1 MRLLTIERN
10 PETKQLEVVFSFN
23 DNITISIPI
32 VNQELTIRCIRSTAE
47 TLGLDADEFA
57 NQYKELYA
65 DLKTYT
71 AYRKKVVEKIGV
83 SNMIYNQMIQDI
95 ICGGI
100 LSMSEIYWF
109 DWYVKKNNLIG
120 GINNASN

>member
-1 MRLLTIERN
+1 MKLLTIERN
-10 PETKQLEVVFSFN
+10 PETRQLEVVFSFN

-47 TLGLDADEFA
+47 TLGLDADEFE
-57 NQYKELYA
+57 NKYKELYA

-71 AYRKKVVEKIGV
+71 AYRKKVLLKIGV
-83 SNMIYNQMIQDI
+83 VNFNLYNSVISEI

-120 GINNASN
+120 GINNG

>member
-1 MRLLTIERN
+1 MKLLTIERN

-23 DNITISIPI
+23 DNITISIP
-32 VNQELTIRCIRSTAE
+32 VSNKGLTVRCIRSTAE

-57 NQYKELYA
+57 NKYKELYD

-71 AYRKKVVEKIGV
+71 AYRKKIVEKIGV
-83 SNMIYNQMIQDI
+83 SNMIYNQIIQEI

-120 GINNASN
+120 GINNG

>member
-1 MRLLTIERN
+1 MKLLTIERN
-10 PETKQLEVVFSFN
+10 PETRQLEVVFSFN

-47 TLGLDADEFA
+47 TLGLDADQFS
-57 NQYKELYA
+57 NQYKELYK
-65 DLKTYT
+65 DLISYSK
-71 AYRKKVVEKIGV
+71 YRRKIIPKFCINDANCSG
-83 SNMIYNQMIQDI
+83 IIKDL
-95 ICGGI
+95 ICGSV

-120 GINNASN
+120 GINNVNN

>member
-1 MRLLTIERN
+1 VKLLTIERN

-32 VNQELTIRCIRSTAE
+32 VNKELTIRCIRSTAE
-47 TLGLDADEFA
+47 TLGLDSSIFVM
-57 NQYKELYA
+57 QYQDLYQ
-65 DLKTYT
+65 DLIMYSL
-71 AYRKKVVEKIGV
+71 YRRKIIEKVGFDKIIDNDV
-83 SNMIYNQMIQDI
+83 FTILL
-95 ICGGI
+95 CKGI

-120 GINNASN
+120 GINNG